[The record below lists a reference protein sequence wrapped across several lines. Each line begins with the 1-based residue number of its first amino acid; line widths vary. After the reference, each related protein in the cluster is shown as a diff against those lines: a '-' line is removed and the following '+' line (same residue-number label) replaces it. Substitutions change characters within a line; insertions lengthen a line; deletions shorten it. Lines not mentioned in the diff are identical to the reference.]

1 MINFKNSYEKI
12 FSLVKANF
20 KNIAI
25 INFLIIGISLIYII
39 LLPNIFKSTAIL
51 APSQSNYSSNFSG
64 VQKSLGGLA
73 ALVGSP
79 GAAAD
84 VTPTTIALK
93 TLDSYDFF
101 THLYNNNNFLY
112 YFLAAR
118 EVSDQGIVQKVDSSL
133 YDKEKEIWLQKPSLS
148 SAYKKFHGKHFT
160 YFRDRKSGFIYL
172 HMEHYSPY
180 QAMILNKIIIQEINA
195 YIVKQSTDE
204 SDKAL
209 GYIEE
214 KISNTSSVDVRGV
227 LGKLAEREL
236 QILMLSNATD
246 EFAFKIIQSP
256 FLPYERDRPRRTI
269 LLLNSIILSLLATI
283 GYLIYISVNTR
294 PSE

>member
-1 MINFKNSYEKI
+1 MGNFTNTYKKI
-12 FSLVKANF
+12 VSLVMANLKAL
-20 KNIAI
+20 AI
-25 INFLIIGISLIYII
+25 INFIIVGISLIYII
-39 LLPNIFKSTAIL
+39 SLPNIFKSTAIL

-84 VTPTTIALK
+84 VTPTSIALK
-93 TLDSYDFF
+93 TLDSFDFF
-101 THLYNNNNFLY
+101 AHLYNNDDFLY
-112 YFLAAR
+112 YLLAAS
-118 EVSDQGIVQKVDSSL
+118 EVSDQGIVQNVNSI
-133 YDKEKEIWLQKPSLS
+133 YDKEKKIWLQKPSLS

-172 HMEHYSPY
+172 HMEHNSPY

-195 YIVKQSTDE
+195 YVVKQSTDE
-204 SDKAL
+204 SNKAL

-269 LLLNSIILSLLATI
+269 LLLNSILLSLLATI
-283 GYLIYISVNTR
+283 GYLFFILNNKRS
-294 PSE
+294 SE

>member
-1 MINFKNSYEKI
+1 MNSFNNTYEKI
-12 FSLVKANF
+12 VSLVMANLKAL
-20 KNIAI
+20 AV
-25 INFLIIGISLIYII
+25 INFFIVGISLVYII
-39 LLPNIFKSTAIL
+39 SLPNIFKSTAIL

-73 ALVGSP
+73 ALVGSS

-93 TLDSYDFF
+93 TLDSFDFF
-101 THLYNNNNFLY
+101 AHLYNHDNFLY
-112 YFLAAR
+112 YFLAAS
-118 EVSDQGIVQKVDSSL
+118 EVSDQGIVQKVNSI
-133 YDKEKEIWLQKPSLS
+133 YDQEKKIWLQKPSLS
-148 SAYKKFHGKHFT
+148 SAYKRFYGEHFS

-172 HMEHYSPY
+172 HMEHNSPY
-180 QAMILNKIIIQEINA
+180 QAMILNKIIIQEINT
-195 YIVKQSTDE
+195 YIVKQSSDE
-204 SDKAL
+204 SNRAL

-269 LLLNSIILSLLATI
+269 LLLNSILLSLLATI
-283 GYLIYISVNTR
+283 GYLFYISNNKR
-294 PSE
+294 SSI